1 MKIKNAKI
9 RSTMLGREN
18 PGIMTFMIYISAD
31 GFDLASED
39 IGLMN
44 STLLLRHEC
53 SEPSPW
59 KRYLRFWR

>member
-18 PGIMTFMIYISAD
+18 HGIILVQTVSIV
-31 GFDLASED
+31 ASED